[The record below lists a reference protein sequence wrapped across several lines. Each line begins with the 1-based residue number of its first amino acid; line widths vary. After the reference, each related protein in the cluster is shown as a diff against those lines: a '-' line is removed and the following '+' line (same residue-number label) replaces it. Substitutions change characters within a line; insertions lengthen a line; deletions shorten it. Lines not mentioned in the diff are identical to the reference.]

1 MSDPF
6 WSDSPEILLKQ
17 TRLAEFYITKSMTKI
32 EKLNAIVRFF
42 IYTCIVSVLYTNNPK
57 YLLLILFALVLTY
70 FIHVNSTE
78 NFDSS
83 KLNFDCNDPITNGTL
98 KAINGETED
107 EKLTPVKPTIN
118 NPFMNP
124 SIFDDITKWKPTD
137 YSDNTEQSNE
147 VKKDIYN
154 KFSYNLYKDVSDV
167 FDTNNDLRTYYTVPN
182 NVTNYDKFLNF
193 IYKDFNHGAK
203 QSTYNGFK
211 NNYKNLKSQRQ
222 IT

>member
-6 WSDSPEILLKQ
+6 WSDSPQILFQ
-17 TRLAEFYITKSMTKI
+17 QNRLAEFYITKSMTKT

-42 IYTCIVSVLYTNNPK
+42 IYFSILSVLYTNNVK
-57 YLLLILFALVLTY
+57 YLLLIVFSLTLTY
-70 FIHVNSTE
+70 FINANSTE
-78 NFDSS
+78 
-83 KLNFDCNDPITNGTL
+83 NFDCNDPISSPTQR
-98 KAINGETED
+98 AINGETED
-107 EKLTPVKPTIN
+107 DKLTPVEPTIN

-124 SIFDDITKWKPTD
+124 SIFDDITTWKPTD
-137 YSDNTEQSNE
+137 YSDNTEESNK

-193 IYKDFNHGAK
+193 VYKDFNHGAK

-211 NNYKNLKSQRQ
+211 NQYKNLKSQRQ

>member
-6 WSDSPEILLKQ
+6 WFDKPEILFKQ
-17 TRLAEFYITKSMTKI
+17 NRLAEFYITKNMTKI

-42 IYTCIVSVLYTNNPK
+42 IYTSIVSILYTNNPK
-57 YLLLILFALVLTY
+57 YTLLILFALLLTY
-70 FIHVNSTE
+70 FIYVNSTE
-78 NFDSS
+78 NFD
-83 KLNFDCNDPITNGTL
+83 CNDPIQNSTPG
-98 KAINGETED
+98 GESDED
-107 EKLTPVKPTIN
+107 LTPVKPTIN

-137 YSDNTEQSNE
+137 YSDNTQVSNE

-182 NVTNYDKFLNF
+182 NITNYDKFLKF
-193 IYKDFNHGAK
+193 IYKDFNHGSK

>member
-6 WSDSPEILLKQ
+6 WSDNPQILFQ
-17 TRLAEFYITKSMTKI
+17 QNRLAEFYITKNMTKI

-42 IYTCIVSVLYTNNPK
+42 IYSSILSVLYTNNAK
-57 YLLLILFALVLTY
+57 YLLLVVFALILTY
-70 FIHVNSTE
+70 FIYKNSTE
-78 NFDSS
+78 NFD
-83 KLNFDCNDPITNGTL
+83 CNDPTIEINQERTGNG
-98 KAINGETED
+98 NGDGDSE
-107 EKLTPVKPTIN
+107 LTPVEPTIN

-124 SIFDDITKWKPTD
+124 SIFDDITTWKPTD
-137 YSDNTEQSNE
+137 YSDNTEQSNK

-182 NVTNYDKFLNF
+182 NITNYDKFLNF
-193 IYKDFNHGAK
+193 IYKDFNHGSK

-211 NNYKNLKSQRQ
+211 NQYKNLKSQRQ